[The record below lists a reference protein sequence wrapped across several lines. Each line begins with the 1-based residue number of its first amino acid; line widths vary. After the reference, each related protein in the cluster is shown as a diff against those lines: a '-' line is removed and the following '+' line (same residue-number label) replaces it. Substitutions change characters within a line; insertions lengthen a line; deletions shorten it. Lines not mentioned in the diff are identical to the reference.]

1 MAAAAR
7 NVGTLSSDPV
17 ISRRI
22 RGNQD
27 CHYVIIAQVDPRCP
41 GCSHIRANDI
51 LTKRVGSQRN
61 PSHTGDEIRWG
72 FNATKIS
79 VQKNSKIVR
88 VEGLLNLVT
97 DVALSYRALRL
108 LNYAIYAYDLLYSL
122 SRNG

>member
-7 NVGTLSSDPV
+7 KVGTLSSDPV

-27 CHYVIIAQVDPRCP
+27 CHYVIIAQVAPRCP

-51 LTKRVGSQRN
+51 LTKRVGNQRN

-72 FNATKIS
+72 FNAANFS
-79 VQKNSKIVR
+79 VHFFPQNDWPIR
-88 VEGLLNLVT
+88 
-97 DVALSYRALRL
+97 
-108 LNYAIYAYDLLYSL
+108 
-122 SRNG
+122 